1 MKKRNLQR
9 KRNPVCRTLRGALLL
24 TLAVFFLPAAVFGG
38 EARAEEPAEP
48 EQTAVAEAEET
59 AVTEEKELPE
69 EEASSSS
76 ESEPAAKT
84 ASVTLK
90 VKVGDQV
97 KTMELEEYLWGVVA
111 AEMPAAF
118 EQEALKAQAIAAR
131 TYTLYRMQN
140 PSSNHTKADICTD
153 STCCQ
158 AWISYDDR
166 MEAWSGSKGKE
177 YAKKITTAI
186 EETRGQVIY
195 YQDKPIMAAF
205 HAASAG
211 MTKGAEEVWGKDVA
225 YLQAVKSPETEEQV
239 PNYYSVVT
247 VTAEKF
253 KQTFLNRYPKA
264 ELGKTSKKWFGKVSY
279 DDGGLPVSIR
289 IGGQDVPTSALRS
302 LFALRSASLT
312 VECDGKNVT
321 FYVTG
326 YGHGVG
332 MSQYGANAMAKE
344 GKKAKAILEH
354 YYTGVEIRSMDR

>member
-9 KRNPVCRTLRGALLL
+9 KRNPVYDSLRRGLVL
-24 TLAVFFLPAAVFGG
+24 TLAVFILPAAVFGG
-38 EARAEEPAEP
+38 AARAEEPVEP
-48 EQTAVAEAEET
+48 DQSVTAEAEEPVET
-59 AVTEEKELPE
+59 GEAEEPE
-69 EEASSSS
+69 ESSDGSD
-76 ESEPAAKT
+76 AAPT
-84 ASVTLK
+84 AKAKSVTLK
-90 VKVGDQV
+90 VKVGEKV
-97 KTMELEEYLWGVVA
+97 KTMDLEQYLWGVVA

-140 PSSNHTKADICTD
+140 PSPNHTKADICTD

-166 MEAWSGSKGKE
+166 MEAWSGSKGKG

-195 YQDKPIMAAF
+195 YRDKPIMAAF

-211 MTKGAEEVWGKDVA
+211 MTKGAEEVWGRDVA

-247 VTAEKF
+247 VSVEQF
-253 KQTFLNRYPKA
+253 KKTLLSRYPKVK
-264 ELGKTSKKWFGKVSY
+264 LDKKPKKWFGKVSY
-279 DDGGLPVSIR
+279 DDGGLPVSIQ
-289 IGGQDVPTSALRS
+289 IGGQEVPTSVLRS
-302 LFALRSASLT
+302 LFDLRSASLT
-312 VECDGKNVT
+312 VECDGENVT

-332 MSQYGANAMAKE
+332 MSQYGANALAKE
-344 GKKAKAILEH
+344 GKKAKDILEH